1 MPPPGDLPN
10 QGIKP
15 GLLRCRQILHCWSH
29 QGSDE
34 INTVKI
40 FAMISSVLSGGI
52 EPHLSLE
59 GDGQQRFSL
68 SGSSQPRMNSDIIL
82 LWEQFSGKEEGNINK

>member
-1 MPPPGDLPN
+1 MEILQIRILQWVAMPPPGDLPN

-15 GLLRCRQILHCWSH
+15 GLLHCRQILYHRSH
-29 QGSDE
+29 QGSDG

-40 FAMISSVLSGGI
+40 FAMISSVLFGGI

-59 GDGQQRFSL
+59 GDGQQWFSL
-68 SGSSQPRMNSDIIL
+68 SGSS
-82 LWEQFSGKEEGNINK
+82 